1 MSVARPN
8 QPLSLALLTYVKPIA
23 EIDAL
28 RPRHLEWISAR
39 IDAGE
44 VLLAG
49 RRASATGGVLLFRGE
64 AEAVEAIARTDPYII
79 EGVATLEVV
88 GFTAAIASA
97 EIGALLA

>member
-8 QPLSLALLTYVKPIA
+8 QPLTLALLTYVKPLE

-28 RPRHLEWISAR
+28 RPRHLAWIEAR
-39 IDAGE
+39 IAAGQ
-44 VLLAG
+44 VLVGG
-49 RRASATGGVLLFRGE
+49 RRESATGGVLLFRGE

-79 EGVATLEVV
+79 EGAATLEVV

-97 EIGALLA
+97 ELGALLA

>member
-23 EIDAL
+23 DIDAL

-49 RRASATGGVLLFRGE
+49 RRASATGGVMLYRGK
-64 AEAVEAIARTDPYII
+64 AEAVEAIARTDPYLI
-79 EGVATLEVV
+79 EGAATLEVV

>member
-1 MSVARPN
+1 MTAARPD
-8 QPLSLALLTYVKPIA
+8 QPLVLALLTYVKPIA

-39 IDAGE
+39 IEAGE

-49 RRASATGGVLLFRGE
+49 RRASATGGVMLYRGE
-64 AEAVEAIARTDPYII
+64 AEAVEAIARTDPYIT
-79 EGVATLEVV
+79 EGAATLEVV

>member
-8 QPLSLALLTYVKPIA
+8 QPLSLALLNYGKPID
-23 EIDAL
+23 EVDAL
-28 RPRHLEWISAR
+28 RPRHLAWIQER
-39 IDAGE
+39 IAAGE

-79 EGVATLEVV
+79 EGAATLEVV
-88 GFTAAIASA
+88 GFTAAIANA

>member
-8 QPLSLALLTYVKPIA
+8 QPLSLALLTYVKPIE

-64 AEAVEAIARTDPYII
+64 AEVVEAIARTDPYITDD
-79 EGVATLEVV
+79 VATLEVV

>member
-8 QPLSLALLTYVKPIA
+8 QPLSLALLSYVKPIE

-39 IDAGE
+39 IEAGE
-44 VLLAG
+44 VLLGG
-49 RRASATGGVLLFRGE
+49 RRATATGGVLLFRGE
-64 AEAVEAIARTDPYII
+64 AEAVEAIARTDPYIT
-79 EGVATLEVV
+79 EDVATLEVV

>member
-8 QPLSLALLTYVKPIA
+8 QPLSLALLSYVKPIE

-39 IDAGE
+39 IQAGD

-64 AEAVEAIARTDPYII
+64 AEAVEAIARTDPYIT
-79 EGVATLEVV
+79 EDVATLEVV

>member
-1 MSVARPN
+1 VSIARPN
-8 QPLSLALLTYVKPIA
+8 QPLSLALLTYVKPIE

-39 IDAGE
+39 IAAGE

-49 RRASATGGVLLFRGE
+49 RRASTTGGVMLYRGE
-64 AEAVEAIARTDPYII
+64 ADAVEAIARTDSYII
-79 EGVATLEVV
+79 EGAATLEVV

-97 EIGALLA
+97 EVGALLA